1 VDKRSRKI
9 VTAPDNRYR
18 VTRSE
23 ELWVISR
30 YRSPETGNVESY
42 TILESIE
49 RCVYRSISKGTEH
62 VRVDSRFHLL
72 HPIAEFRQLVKQ
84 ASQGEFELH
93 NNEAYDDDH
102 IYSALE
108 VLAYT
113 KPAPFIFL
121 DEKGAWV

>member
-1 VDKRSRKI
+1 MGKRSQRI

-23 ELWVISR
+23 QLWLISR
-30 YRSPETGNVESY
+30 YRSPDTGAVEAY

-49 RCVYRSISKGTEH
+49 RCVYRFITSGTEH
-62 VRVDSRFHLL
+62 VRLDNRFHLL
-72 HPIAEFRQLVKQ
+72 HPIAEFRQLVKR
-84 ASQGEFELH
+84 ASQGEFEMH

-102 IYSALE
+102 IYTVEE
-108 VLAYT
+108 VLAFT

-121 DEKGAWV
+121 DEKGPWV